1 MKIEYL
7 GVVLSQD
14 SMEADPTKIKGVAQW
29 PEPRDKRKV
38 QQFLGFCN
46 FYRRFIPGFT

>member
-7 GVVLSQD
+7 GVILSQD
-14 SMEADPTKIKGVAQW
+14 SVKADPTKIKEVAQW
-29 PEPRDKRKV
+29 PEPQDKREV

-46 FYRRFIPGFT
+46 FYRKFIPGFA